1 MQSPKRRKLSNTQ
14 HAANSRVAER
24 VAPQASLA
32 PSQAP
37 LAMGALSE
45 RLVPP
50 FLQSVHSPA
59 SITFPKP
66 LVFTKPRLVPPFLQ
80 SVHSPASITSPKP
93 LVFTKPRLVP
103 PFLQSVHS
111 PTSSTFPGPL
121 VFKRP
126 RLAPPFAQNA
136 LPQNKK
142 YCYFR
147 TIVLN
152 TFTSNFSRVHS

>member
-1 MQSPKRRKLSNTQ
+1 MASTWPHVEFCGFKKHLSNR
-14 HAANSRVAER
+14 ASRPNSRVAER

-32 PSQAP
+32 PAQAP
-37 LAMGALSE
+37 LARGALSE
-45 RLVPP
+45 
-50 FLQSVHSPA
+50 
-59 SITFPKP
+59 
-66 LVFTKPRLVPPFLQ
+66 RLVPPFLQ

-142 YCYFR
+142 YCYFT